1 MPIIVDKEKMRM
13 DILMAFQRCIEKKPI
28 DTISLRDIAAEAGM
42 SHPKLLHYFD
52 SKDDLILTYVKYTK
66 DYMTEHCM
74 NWFATHDRKDYDSN
88 LAFMNDFMHYV
99 AEAPE
104 GELRPNAT
112 TQTYVLGHYK
122 EEIGKMVTAE
132 FREWREIMEQCLIAV
147 YGEEVGR
154 KEAEAMDLVWL
165 AAATGDCFELYE
177 CSALYHGSIMQIL
190 RHGDNNIGGLLEYL
204 LAEGKVYLIARCRP
218 GEIEPEMGTENEK
231 QY

>member
-1 MPIIVDKEKMRM
+1 M

-52 SKDDLILTYVKYTK
+52 SKDDLILTYVRYTK

-74 NWFATHDRKDYDSN
+74 TWFATHDRKDYDSN
-88 LAFMNDFMHYV
+88 LAFLNDFMHYV

-122 EEIGKMVTAE
+122 EEM
-132 FREWREIMEQCLIAV
+132 
-147 YGEEVGR
+147 GR
-154 KEAEAMDLVWL
+154 W
-165 AAATGDCFELYE
+165 
-177 CSALYHGSIMQIL
+177 
-190 RHGDNNIGGLLEYL
+190 
-204 LAEGKVYLIARCRP
+204 
-218 GEIEPEMGTENEK
+218 
-231 QY
+231 

>member
-1 MPIIVDKEKMRM
+1 
-13 DILMAFQRCIEKKPI
+13 
-28 DTISLRDIAAEAGM
+28 M

-122 EEIGKMVTAE
+122 EESCARTPQRRPMSSGTTRK
-132 FREWREIMEQCLIAV
+132 RS
-147 YGEEVGR
+147 GR
-154 KEAEAMDLVWL
+154 W
-165 AAATGDCFELYE
+165 
-177 CSALYHGSIMQIL
+177 
-190 RHGDNNIGGLLEYL
+190 
-204 LAEGKVYLIARCRP
+204 
-218 GEIEPEMGTENEK
+218 
-231 QY
+231 